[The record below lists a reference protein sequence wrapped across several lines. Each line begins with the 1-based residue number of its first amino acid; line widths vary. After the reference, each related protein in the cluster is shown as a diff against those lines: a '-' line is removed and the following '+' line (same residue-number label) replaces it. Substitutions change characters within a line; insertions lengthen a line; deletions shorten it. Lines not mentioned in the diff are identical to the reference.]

1 MDKRYFTII
10 KEKSQEILKNKQ
22 QIAKLIEKS
31 GVIKRRR
38 KIKSATVL
46 VDAIFLMFL
55 NDLSYRRL
63 SLIMTAKYGILMSE
77 TAWEKQIS
85 KCMNVFLK
93 MALMNDLHINAA
105 SGRLTYLID
114 ATNVRQCGKSGNI
127 MRLHCSYSLEKRIID
142 EFHISDDHKSES
154 LCNFKIHPNSLY
166 IADRAYGRTAQME
179 HVLKNNADFLLR
191 IAPNQVCLY
200 SSDDCIEKISFAN
213 ILNNADTDKITFPC
227 YIKCHKARR
236 RITVAA
242 LKIPDEKLVEAERK
256 NLKKAKKKQY
266 RLLEITKLYN
276 KWMILA
282 TSLDAPPESLFESYC
297 FRWQIELLFKR
308 SKSCFGFHRI
318 RRGSSKY
325 ALLRMAIWC
334 VCIRIASSVASDF
347 SLPLFDFFS
356 LFAAFFP

>member
-22 QIAKLIEKS
+22 QIAKLIEKN

-38 KIKSATVL
+38 KIKNATVL

-55 NDLSYRRL
+55 NDLSYRCL

-127 MRLHCSYSLEKRIID
+127 MRLHCSYSLENRIID
-142 EFHISDDHKSES
+142 EFHISDYHKSES

-166 IADRAYGRTAQME
+166 IATGHME
-179 HVLKNNADFLLR
+179 
-191 IAPNQVCLY
+191 
-200 SSDDCIEKISFAN
+200 
-213 ILNNADTDKITFPC
+213 
-227 YIKCHKARR
+227 
-236 RITVAA
+236 
-242 LKIPDEKLVEAERK
+242 ERH
-256 NLKKAKKKQY
+256 
-266 RLLEITKLYN
+266 R
-276 KWMILA
+276 WS
-282 TSLDAPPESLFESYC
+282 TS
-297 FRWQIELLFKR
+297 
-308 SKSCFGFHRI
+308 
-318 RRGSSKY
+318 
-325 ALLRMAIWC
+325 
-334 VCIRIASSVASDF
+334 
-347 SLPLFDFFS
+347 
-356 LFAAFFP
+356 